1 MHIKPLNIVI
11 LAAGKGTR
19 MHSNKPKVL
28 HEVGG
33 KPILAHVIDCAKSLN
48 PQKIIVVYG
57 YGGEAVREEF
67 AHENITQ
74 EKIIWVNQAQQLGTG
89 HAVQQAAPYLD
100 DDADTLI
107 MLGDVPLV
115 DKAACESLV
124 KSANNKLAILSFNK
138 ADPTGYGRIVRDNDL
153 VTAIVEHKDATEAQR
168 KIIEVNTGIMA
179 MPNSYLKNWLS
190 RLTNI
195 NAQGEYYLTDIVE
208 FAVKD
213 KVDVIAEITQDEWSV
228 TGINS
233 KIDLSQ
239 IERVLQSRIALKL
252 LQHGV
257 TLKDPARLDV
267 RGTLNCGRD
276 VEIDVNCVFEGSVSL
291 GDNVKIAANCVIK
304 NATIAAN
311 TQIGPFT
318 HIDDAEIGENSRIGP
333 YARLRPGTILQSDT
347 HIGNFVELKNAQVD
361 IGSKINHLSYVGDT
375 TVGKNVNIGA
385 GTITCN
391 YDGANKFRTVIEDGA
406 FIGSDSQLVAP
417 VTIGKNATIAAGS
430 TITRDAPADAL
441 TFCRAKEQ
449 KTIVGWKRPQKIKK
463 PD

>member
-1 MHIKPLNIVI
+1 MTANTLNIVI

-28 HEVGG
+28 HEIGG

-57 YGGEAVREEF
+57 YGGETVREAF
-67 AHENITQ
+67 SHEDIV
-74 EKIIWVNQAQQLGTG
+74 WVNQAEQLGTG

-100 DDADTLI
+100 ADATTLI

-115 DKAACESLV
+115 DASACQSLIA
-124 KSANNKLAILSFNK
+124 SAKQQLAILSFNK
-138 ADPTGYGRIVRDNDL
+138 ADPTGYGRIIRNKHL
-153 VTAIVEHKDATEAQR
+153 VTAIVEHKDASDAQR
-168 KIIEVNTGIMA
+168 QINEVNTGIMA
-179 MPNSYLKNWLS
+179 MPNSQLTSWLS
-190 RLTNI
+190 RLRNN
-195 NAQGEYYLTDIVE
+195 NAQAEYYLTDIVG
-208 FAVKD
+208 FAVED
-213 KVDVIAEITQDEWSV
+213 NINVVAEITSDEWSV

-233 KIDLSQ
+233 KVDLSQ
-239 IERVLQSRIALKL
+239 IERVYQARLAQNLMQL
-252 LQHGV
+252 GV

-267 RGTLNCGRD
+267 RGALEVGRD
-276 VEIDVNCVFEGSVSL
+276 VEIDVNCVFEGQVTL

-304 NATIAAN
+304 NASIAAG
-311 TQIGPFT
+311 TQIAAFT
-318 HIDDAEIGENSRIGP
+318 HIDDAEVGENGRIGP
-333 YARLRPGTILQSDT
+333 YARLRPGTTLAADT

-361 IGSKINHLSYVGDT
+361 NGSKINHLSYVGDT

-391 YDGANKFRTVIEDGA
+391 YDGANKFRTIIEDGA
-406 FIGSDSQLVAP
+406 FIGSDSQLIAP

-430 TITRDAPADAL
+430 TITRDAPAYAL

-463 PD
+463 TD